1 MSWRIRRATV
11 ADAEAWADCHRAC
24 WQEAYGPIVDPA
36 LLAARLADRDAWVRR
51 VADRLAQPRPAQWLA
66 VADTGEAIGLAVAGP
81 SRDDVADHA
90 PEQLYAV
97 YVRAAWHGHGVGQ
110 ALLDRAI
117 GTAAACLEVLEDNGR
132 AQAFY
137 ARNGFAP
144 TGVRKKFEPF
154 DVWEIVMARPSGHS
168 IRPATPDDVA
178 FLTDVA
184 IEATR
189 AQGRLPEDFDEDD
202 YRAGFGEWTEEQV
215 RGEIPGSTTSVV
227 EVDGEPVGRLRVVR
241 TEDAV
246 ELAGI
251 QLLPAYQGRGIGGS
265 ILRALAAE
273 ADASGRPLTLS
284 VEKDNPRARAFY
296 EAYGMV
302 QVGETDSEDVLQ
314 IIQLTP

>member
-1 MSWRIRRATV
+1 MDWRIRTATV
-11 ADAEAWADCHRAC
+11 ADADAWADCHRAC
-24 WQEAYGPIVDPA
+24 WQEAYGPIVDPD
-36 LLAARLADRDAWVRR
+36 LLAAQLADRDAWVRR

-66 VADTGEAIGLAVAGP
+66 VAGTGEAIGLAVAGP
-81 SRDDVADHA
+81 ARDNVIDHA

-97 YVRAAWHGHGVGQ
+97 YVRAAWHGRGVGK
-110 ALLDRAI
+110 ALLDRAL

-137 ARNGFAP
+137 ARNGFTP
-144 TGVRKKFEPF
+144 TGARTKFEPL
-154 DVWEIVMARPSGHS
+154 DAWEIVMARPSRHA
-168 IRPATPDDVA
+168 IRPATEDDVA

-189 AQGRLPEDFDEDD
+189 AQGRLPEDFDEDG
-202 YRAGFGEWTEEQV
+202 YRAGFAEWTQEQV

-227 EVDGEPVGRLRVVR
+227 EVDGERVGRLRVVR
-241 TEDAV
+241 TDETV

-251 QLLPAYQGRGIGGS
+251 QLLPAYQGRGIGGA

-273 ADASGRPLTLS
+273 AHAAGRPLTLS
-284 VEKDNPRARAFY
+284 VGKDNPRARAFY

-302 QVGETDSEDVLQ
+302 QVGETDSEDVLE
-314 IIQLTP
+314 LTPLTP